1 MKVFFD
7 TNFYVAEA
15 LLGGAAEEMV
25 AATVASRWRI
35 YISGYVLDE
44 ARRVL
49 TEKLGCSRRF
59 GHLTLERVRRRAILV
74 VSPSASPH
82 GVPKDPADSPILRA
96 ALVAGV
102 DLLVTNDSHLLVLNP
117 YQGLRIIS
125 LTEYF
130 DLLITEGHIV
140 V

>member
-7 TNFYVAEA
+7 TNVYVAEA
-15 LLGGAAEEMV
+15 LLGDAAERMV
-25 AATVASRWRI
+25 AATIAARWRVFV
-35 YISGYVLDE
+35 SDYVLDE
-44 ARRVL
+44 TQRVL

-59 GHLTLERVRRRAILV
+59 GFLTRQRARRRATLV
-74 VSPSASPH
+74 VPVLSSRHS
-82 GVPKDPADSPILRA
+82 VPDDPADSPILQA
-96 ALVAGV
+96 ALTAGADV
-102 DLLVTNDSHLLVLNP
+102 LVTNDSHLLLLNP

-140 V
+140 P